1 MCLTSLCSDCHQK
14 NDATQKTDG
23 AEMVSVATQTKTG
36 DWIKLKISFF
46 NSAPFFRSQAPK
58 LLLVLLLFSSQM
70 GVYGSPVKPIDIYEY
85 DEIWHAYSD
94 VL

>member
-1 MCLTSLCSDCHQK
+1 MCLTSLCSDCHQE

-36 DWIKLKISFF
+36 DWIKLKISFLTVHL
-46 NSAPFFRSQAPK
+46 FFRSQAPK
-58 LLLVLLLFSSQM
+58 LLLVLMFYLQM
-70 GVYGSPVKPIDIYEY
+70 GVYGSPVKPIDVYEY
-85 DEIWHAYSD
+85 DEIWHTYSD